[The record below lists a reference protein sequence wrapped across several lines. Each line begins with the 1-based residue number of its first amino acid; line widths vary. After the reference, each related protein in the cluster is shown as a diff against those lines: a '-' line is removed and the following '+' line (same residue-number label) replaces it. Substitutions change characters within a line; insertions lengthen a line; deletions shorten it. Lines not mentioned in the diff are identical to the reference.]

1 MPLESLPKTTP
12 PALTTSSLTPS
23 PEPHGPVARS
33 ADALYPCSW
42 PLVGCMQWVNADVLM
57 YPKSTL
63 SLTEGA
69 WCSWAAALEVYHWRH
84 VFNLREVDLF

>member
-1 MPLESLPKTTP
+1 MPLESLPKATP

-23 PEPHGPVARS
+23 PEPHGPVGLS

-42 PLVGCMQWVNADVLM
+42 PLVGCMQGVNADVLT

-63 SLTEGA
+63 SLTGGA
-69 WCSWAAALEVYHWRH
+69 WCSLGSGIGSIHWRH
-84 VFNLREVDLF
+84 VFNLGEVDLF